1 MEIER
6 KPKSYRRIKIGLI
19 IAFIVILFTLVI
31 VIMLAINGNQTQ
43 PVEIKIDYEI
53 DDLVYRSQ
61 GELNI
66 SYT

>member
-1 MEIER
+1 METER

-19 IAFIVILFTLVI
+19 IAFIVILLTLVI
-31 VIMLAINGNQTQ
+31 VIMLKINANKTQ